1 MMAGIMS
8 AKIKAGRSHT
18 EPRHDQLIRP
28 YCDHVRF
35 PVHLKPVKQSKFP
48 ASKDGSSRGR
58 SGNQTATVP
67 PERSPKLV
75 GAGVEE

>member
-18 EPRHDQLIRP
+18 KPRHDQLIRP

-35 PVHLKPVKQSKFP
+35 AVPLKRIKESRTP
-48 ASKDGSSRGR
+48 ASKDGSRRGR
-58 SGNQTATVP
+58 SGNHTATVP
-67 PERSPKLV
+67 PERSPEPV
-75 GAGVEE
+75 SAGVEE